1 MQDRPLTGRGA
12 VLASAVLALL
22 AGVSRG
28 AAFTRWEAAHEGL
41 LGGGDRRIAALA
53 AGGSPLVVCAIA
65 EPGGLYVSTDSG
77 RSWAKVEGRASHIT
91 APCTVAVAPDNG
103 KVIFAAASA
112 PGAGLWRTKD
122 GGHTWAKVGDK
133 AKGMASDDV
142 EWITL
147 SAQHPKLILVG
158 HRAGKAISASPDGG
172 ETWLARSLGSDL
184 RAQRPFIV
192 TDTRWLVASRED
204 AGAMFYTEDSG
215 NTWHR
220 STGKVATFPGPLPV
234 IQAGEY
240 LFSSSHHGTNKSTD
254 GGRTWS
260 YAMERHARVIG
271 TLGTRLVREDRAP
284 IRGTNTRI
292 LTVAISSDYAN
303 SWQDVTGS
311 LIDLIPVDKRPLV
324 TIDNNVDP
332 YAHVR
337 FATAWAASPDGRTGF
352 LGLGKAGLYGMSV
365 MSSKGGPILG
375 GARVA
380 PPSVLEGE
388 KQALVAVGVSAAAK
402 FGKLGR
408 VFADLSSLGLGDL
421 PLLDDGKHEDGDF
434 GDRFYGNTFRV
445 PGGVEAGMKVIGLV
459 AEDDAGRVNSVV
471 ARLKVASASER
482 MIVWDGDT
490 FAHGHGWAAPQ
501 EPFIYLKSQ
510 TEEAHSGKVALEFH
524 GDGAGWM
531 GGGWN
536 WHGWYPENA
545 GTDISGFRNLVLWA
559 KAVGDDPGGIEL
571 LLHCSAGKK
580 QTGKVSVQGYCPDL
594 NDGQWHE
601 IVIPLADL
609 YHGVAGYDPRKTWQ
623 FDLNIWAPKERRFSL
638 YIDDIGFDN
647 RRSRPHSV
655 WVRLPEERGPAA
667 VAADAAQVIATVDTR
682 AQGTP
687 ISPWIYGASLANRE
701 LAKEMGLTII
711 RAGGNPVTPHNW
723 KKGFGSKGSDWF
735 YQNDGTEVQPEK
747 DWLVTFH
754 QENAKHGF
762 QTYLTVPMMG
772 RVAKDGSSVA
782 FDTRK
787 HPDQTDW
794 AGKSQPT
801 DPLPH
806 AGSGVQVVRDAKGQ
820 LIVDEN
826 GKRTTRLVQPDPDE
840 TSVAMSPEE
849 QTAMLRFIIETLG
862 CGTADKGGVRFVA
875 LDNEPALWHATH
887 RGMRPQG
894 CSYDE
899 LWDRTRT
906 YATLLKR
913 IDPKVEIAVGT
924 FFGWTAYFYS
934 GRDMQLVHGGKGT
947 WDDPPDHVAHGRV
960 PITKWLLR
968 KLADHE
974 RKTGQRLADV
984 LDWHFYPQTGI
995 YMAGKRNDPKTMQH
1009 RVEETRVLWDPTW
1022 KDPSW
1027 MGKETGKVVQLI
1039 RLMKQWVAE
1048 CYPGLKTSVGEYN
1061 FGGDGDMSGGIAQ
1074 AELLGV
1080 FAREGLDHAY
1090 YWLCP
1095 APNSPSYFAFKLYR
1109 NPDGRHTAFGG
1120 RYLPVKASAPHDVSV
1135 HAARDM
1141 KTGRLTFVVINKR
1154 VAKEARLTLTLSQ
1167 PVPEQ
1172 DVALFEFSGRDHFA
1186 IGQLPRRKVSGK
1198 AITLDLPAFSALR
1211 FDLKP

>member
-1 MQDRPLTGRGA
+1 MKQSCLKWASGALLCLLAAAEGSADPFVRWQLAASGLPEGEVREVAVGGAPDTAYAIVGGRG
-12 VLASAVLALL
+12 LWRSAP
-22 AGVSRG
+22 
-28 AAFTRWEAAHEGL
+28 
-41 LGGGDRRIAALA
+41 LGT
-53 AGGSPLVVCAIA
+53 P
-65 EPGGLYVSTDSG
+65 
-77 RSWAKVEGRASHIT
+77 WAKVQGEAACVASPG
-91 APCTVAVAPDNG
+91 ALAVAPANG
-103 KVIFAAASA
+103 NTVLVAPAAPA
-112 PGAGLWRTKD
+112 GGLWRSRD
-122 GGHTWAKVGDK
+122 GGRTWAKAGDR
-133 AKGMASDDV
+133 AKGMASDEV

-172 ETWLARSLGSDL
+172 RTWVARSFGREL
-184 RAQRPFIV
+184 RAQLPFIV
-192 TDTRWLVASRED
+192 TDTRWLLASRKD
-204 AGAMFYTEDSG
+204 PSVVLHTDDSG
-215 NTWHR
+215 ATWGV
-220 STGKVATFPGPLPV
+220 SGGKVATFPGSLPIAQV
-234 IQAGEY
+234 GEHF
-240 LFSSSHHGTNKSTD
+240 FSSSHHGTNKSTD
-254 GGRTWS
+254 GGKTWS
-260 YAMERHARVIG
+260 YTMERHARVIG
-271 TLGTRLVREDRAP
+271 TLGTRLVREDRAT
-284 IRGTNTRI
+284 IRGTNTRL
-292 LTVAISSDYAN
+292 LTIATSSDYAN
-303 SWQDVTGS
+303 SWQDATGS
-311 LIDLIPVDKRPLV
+311 LIDLIPIDKRPLV
-324 TIDNNVDP
+324 TIDNKVDP

-337 FATAWAASPDGRTGF
+337 FATAWAATPDGRTGI
-352 LGLGKAGLYGMSV
+352 LALGKAGIYRMAI
-365 MSSKGGPILG
+365 MASKGGPILG
-375 GARVA
+375 GARIA

-402 FGKLGR
+402 FGKLRR

-421 PLLDDGKHEDGDF
+421 PLLDDGKHEDGDL
-434 GDRFYGNTFRV
+434 GDRFYGNTFQAPDNV
-445 PGGVEAGMKVIGLV
+445 PPGVKVIGLA
-459 AEDDAGRVNSVV
+459 AEDDAGRVNSAVV
-471 ARLKVASASER
+471 HLKVASASER
-482 MIVWDGDT
+482 MIVWDGDR

-501 EPFIYLKSQ
+501 KPFIYLKSQ
-510 TEEAHSGKVALEFH
+510 TEEAHGGKVALEFH

-559 KAVGDDPGGIEL
+559 KVVGDDPGGIEL
-571 LLHCSAGKK
+571 LLHSSAGKK
-580 QTGKVSVQGYCPDL
+580 QTGKVSVQDYCPDL
-594 NDGQWHE
+594 NDGKWHE
-601 IVIPLADL
+601 IVIPLVDL
-609 YHGVAGYDPRKTWQ
+609 YHGVKGYDPRKTWQ
-623 FDLNIWAPKERRFSL
+623 LDLNIWAPKERRFSL
-638 YIDDIGFDN
+638 YIDDVGFDN

-655 WVRLPEERGPAA
+655 WVRLPEERRPTP
-667 VAADAAQVIATVDTR
+667 VPRDALRVTAKVDVE
-682 AQGTP
+682 AKGTP
-687 ISPWIYGASLANRE
+687 IRAWIYGASLANRE
-701 LAKEMGLTII
+701 LAREMGLTTI

-723 KKGFGSKGSDWF
+723 RKGFGSKGSDWF
-735 YQNDGTEVQPEK
+735 YQNDGTEVPPEK
-747 DWLVTFH
+747 DWLTTFH

-787 HPDQTDW
+787 YADQTEW
-794 AGKSQPT
+794 AGRSQPT

-820 LIVDEN
+820 LTIDEN
-826 GKRTTRLVQPDPDE
+826 GKRRTRLIEPDPDA

-849 QTAMLRFIIETLG
+849 QTAMLRFIIERLG

-887 RGMRPQG
+887 RGMRTEG

-899 LWDRTRT
+899 LWDRTRS

-913 IDPKVEIAVGT
+913 TDPKVEIAVGT

-968 KLADHE
+968 KLAEHE
-974 RKTGQRLADV
+974 KKTGQRLADI

-995 YMAGKRNDPKTMQH
+995 YMAGKHNDPTTMQH

-1027 MGKETGKVVQLI
+1027 MGKETDKVIQLI
-1039 RLMKQWVAE
+1039 RLMKRWVAE
-1048 CYPGLKTSVGEYN
+1048 CHPGLKTSIGEYN

-1109 NPDGRHTAFGG
+1109 NPDGKHTAFGD
-1120 RYLPVKASAPHDVSV
+1120 RFLPVSVSAPAEVSV
-1135 HAARDM
+1135 HTARDS
-1141 KTGRLTFVVINKR
+1141 KTGRLTFVLINKR
-1154 VAKEARLTLTLSQ
+1154 VAKHATVTLELSKA
-1167 PVPEQ
+1167 VPEQ
-1172 DVALFEFSGRDHFA
+1172 QIALYEYSSADRFA
-1186 IGQLPRRKVSGK
+1186 IGRLPAREVSGRS
-1198 AITLDLPAFSALR
+1198 IEIDLPAFSVIR
-1211 FDLKP
+1211 FDLEP